1 MKKKLSIT
9 VDEDK
14 VILIEKMVSEGRFRN
29 KSHIIEYALNSYL
42 KNAGEKDGRIR
53 N

>member
-14 VILIEKMVSEGRFRN
+14 VKTIEKIVSEGRFRN
-29 KSHIIEYALNSYL
+29 KSHIIEYALDSYL
-42 KNAGEKDGRIR
+42 KQKKWGED
-53 N
+53 